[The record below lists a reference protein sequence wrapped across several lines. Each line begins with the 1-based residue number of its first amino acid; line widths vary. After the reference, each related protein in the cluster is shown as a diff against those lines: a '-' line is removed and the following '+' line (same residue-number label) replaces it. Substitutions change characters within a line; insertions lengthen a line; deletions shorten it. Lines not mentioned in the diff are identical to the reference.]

1 MMRKICTF
9 LLTLCACLL
18 TACGGTGEATGRVV
32 AMDVRDG
39 EGLVSFTVETEKGEQ
54 IALELTE
61 GTHIFSFI
69 EGLDP
74 VLTGY
79 LYPLDP
85 AAHIS
90 TVIIAELQILF
101 GYVKSVG

>member
-69 EGLDP
+69 EGLDEN
-74 VLTGY
+74 GFREGG
-79 LYPLDP
+79 
-85 AAHIS
+85 AGREHS
-90 TVIIAELQILF
+90 WRVILEYDK
-101 GYVKSVG
+101 GWRR

>member
-1 MMRKICTF
+1 MNNRIRLSLM
-9 LLTLCACLL
+9 LAPACLL

-69 EGLDP
+69 EGLDERRR
-74 VLTGY
+74 TDRHG
-79 LYPLDP
+79 
-85 AAHIS
+85 
-90 TVIIAELQILF
+90 
-101 GYVKSVG
+101 GVGGI

>member
-61 GTHIFSFI
+61 DTHIFSFI
-69 EGLDP
+69 EGLDENITYEWLP
-74 VLTGY
+74 EGVTW
-79 LYPLDP
+79 DP
-85 AAHIS
+85 
-90 TVIIAELQILF
+90 TDPNPDNPYYGQ
-101 GYVKSVG
+101 YD